1 MIIISRLKPYLK
13 WRYFL
18 YFFAFIA
25 AWPCVFP
32 FMGWLPDM
40 KLNMMVLAVLSVF
53 TAFSSSGS
61 RIPSA
66 ISNIIYLQLGTFII
80 FYVLHGDSSYITRCV
95 ILITTFALLKIQM
108 CHPQTEIIDTNV
120 SFLTIQAL
128 MGGIGFVLT
137 LAGILHPISTFI
149 EFDGHVGTFYGLY
162 TCNALYDGMVRVAGF
177 FDEPGAFANW
187 GIMALLFNKLFIEN
201 KTVEKVLIVGLI
213 STLSMAFFIQ
223 VAIYAFLF
231 YRQRMGK
238 LITYG
243 LLFFILLLIIAS
255 LTPDLNE
262 AIFGRFTV
270 NEQTGQLNG
279 DNRTVHALSCLAY
292 WKSSPLIGVGTRNL
306 ITISQMKG
314 EFVGANPL
322 TFFATDG
329 IIGQIVLWIPTF
341 YLLSLGGKNKKYKN
355 AAIIMLFG
363 YLQRPYDPTEIWYSL
378 VVFTFILEAYREIY
392 MYGDNCRSNISRTN
406 FIPFK
411 KTIGYE

>member
-1 MIIISRLKPYLK
+1 MKISSLTPYLK

-25 AWPCVFP
+25 AWPCVFS

-40 KLNMMVLAVLSVF
+40 KLNMMVLAVLSVL
-53 TAFSSSGS
+53 TALSLKGPKLPSS
-61 RIPSA
+61 
-66 ISNIIYLQLGTFII
+66 ISLIIFLQLICFILLS
-80 FYVLHGDSSYITRCV
+80 VLHGDGSYITRCV

-120 SFLTIQAL
+120 TFLTIQAL

-149 EFDGHVGTFYGLY
+149 EFDGHIGTFYGLY

-187 GIMALLFNKLFIEN
+187 GIMALLFNKLFIDN

-223 VAIYAFLF
+223 IAIYAFLF
-231 YRQRMGK
+231 YRQRRGK

-243 LLFFILLLIIAS
+243 LSFLILLLIIS
-255 LTPDLNE
+255 SFTPELNE

-270 NEQTGQLNG
+270 NEQTGKLNG
-279 DNRTVHALSCLAY
+279 DNRTEHALSCLAY
-292 WKSSPLIGVGTRNL
+292 WESSPLIGVGPRNL
-306 ITISQMKG
+306 ITISQVKG
-314 EFVGANPL
+314 EFVGANPF

-341 YLLSLGGKNKKYKN
+341 YLLSLGVKNKKYRN
-355 AAIIMLFG
+355 AAIIMLLG
-363 YLQRPYDPTEIWYSL
+363 YLQRPYDPTEIWYTL
-378 VVFTFILEAYREIY
+378 VVFTFVLEAYREIY
-392 MYGDNCRSNISRTN
+392 MYGNNCRSNISKTC

-411 KTIGYE
+411 KL